1 MPTTKAACSSVRLQ
15 ADTHFEKAAQ
25 ALLPR
30 HPAQPPPTCTWRH
43 GRRGLCTSPIACRHC
58 FHTVLACGVV
68 LRPRNPSCR
77 ATPRSRHRCV
87 RAWRHGRPWGGGVG
101 TPSARH
107 AQDALP
113 QKPGPGRGRQPEGGW
128 LCSACKYWAG
138 WGRGN
143 VCHVQE
149 EVSRTLSDGPG
160 RDQPAA
166 VHFYDCPPLCWQLVG
181 CSRLWAAAGSAWGNS
196 PSLSMIRPLIDPSI
210 DPIPLPFPTKNPS
223 LKLANPPPC
232 HSWTAAPS
240 RWTAARRTGATA
252 SPYH

>member
-1 MPTTKAACSSVRLQ
+1 MCLLVCVGGVRTRAWVGGWVCVCQPPWWSAQPPPPRSCQVPTTKAACSSVRLQ

-77 ATPRSRHRCV
+77 ATPRSRHRCA

-101 TPSARH
+101 TPRARH

-138 WGRGN
+138 WGWGI

-149 EVSRTLSDGPG
+149 EVSRTSSDGPG
-160 RDQPAA
+160 RDGRSLMVDSCKA
-166 VHFYDCPPLCWQLVG
+166 HVG
-181 CSRLWAAAGSAWGNS
+181 QQ
-196 PSLSMIRPLIDPSI
+196 
-210 DPIPLPFPTKNPS
+210 PLPIIDLPQHPT
-223 LKLANPPPC
+223 ATTPPPSR
-232 HSWTAAPS
+232 SWTAAPS
-240 RWTAARRTGATA
+240 W
-252 SPYH
+252 